1 MGLFY
6 FFVNATVFN
15 DKSAE
20 RGAGGKDCLKLHPL
34 QKTSLT
40 VPLMILMLPI

>member
-15 DKSAE
+15 NKSAE
-20 RGAGGKDCLKLHPL
+20 LGGGCLKLHLL

-40 VPLMILMLPI
+40 APLMILMLPI